1 MMHNKHL
8 QAIFGLTYNPFCSNI
23 PADHI
28 WLPPRADLFI
38 ERAVS
43 LVSQGGFALISGDS
57 GLGKS
62 KLLQALAARLAS
74 INDLVVA
81 VFQRPHSSLSDFYRE
96 LGECFGLDLTP
107 RNRWGGFKSLRAKW
121 RDHIA
126 ASLYRPV
133 ILIDEA
139 QSMLPQCLEEIRL
152 LASASFDSE
161 CILTIVLCGDS
172 RLPESLGT
180 RELIP
185 LGSRIKARCILES
198 FSPQELLDFLEHSL
212 AHAGAPHLMSQQLK
226 TALSE
231 HAAGN
236 LRILAAMANDLLF
249 AAADKNLASLDEKL
263 YHELFAVKPRS
274 RQRPILAE
282 RKTL

>member
-1 MMHNKHL
+1 MIHNKQL
-8 QAIFGLTYNPFCSNI
+8 QAIYGLAYNPFCSNI

-28 WLPPRADLFI
+28 WLPPRADLFMS
-38 ERAVS
+38 RVLA

-62 KLLQALAARLAS
+62 KLLQALAARLAPL
-74 INDLVVA
+74 NDLSVA

-96 LGECFGLDLTP
+96 LGECFGLGLTP
-107 RNRWGGFKSLRAKW
+107 MNRWGGFKSLRAKW

-139 QSMLPQCLEEIRL
+139 QSMLPQCLDEIRL
-152 LASASFDSE
+152 LSSASFDSE
-161 CILTIVLCGDS
+161 CILTLVLCGDS
-172 RLPESLGT
+172 RIQERLGT
-180 RELIP
+180 KELIP
-185 LGSRIKARCILES
+185 LGTRIKTRFILDP
-198 FSPQELLDFLEHSL
+198 FSPQELLDFLEYSL
-212 AHAGAPHLMSQQLK
+212 AHAGASHLMTQQLK
-226 TALSE
+226 LALCD

-236 LRILAAMANDLLF
+236 LRILAAMANDLLL
-249 AAADKNLASLDEKL
+249 AAADKNLPSLDEKL
-263 YHELFAVKPRS
+263 YHELFAVKPRP

-282 RKTL
+282 RKTP

>member
-1 MMHNKHL
+1 MIHNKQL
-8 QAIFGLTYNPFCSNI
+8 QAIFGLTYNPFGSNI

-28 WLPPRADLFI
+28 WLPPRAELFI
-38 ERAVS
+38 ARVVS

-74 INDLVVA
+74 FNDLVVA

-121 RDHIA
+121 REHIA

-139 QSMLPQCLEEIRL
+139 QGMQPQCLEEIRL
-152 LASASFDSE
+152 LSSASFDSE
-161 CILTIVLCGDS
+161 SILTIILCGDP
-172 RLPESLGT
+172 RLPENLGT

-185 LGSRIKARCILES
+185 LGTRIKARYILEP
-198 FSPQELLDFLEHSL
+198 FSPQELLDFLEYSL
-212 AHAGAPHLMSQQLK
+212 SQAGGDHLMTQQLK

-236 LRILAAMANDLLF
+236 LRILTTMANDLLF
-249 AAADKNLASLDEKL
+249 AAADKNLPSLDEKL
-263 YHELFAVKPRS
+263 YHELFAVKTRP
-274 RQRPILAE
+274 RQRPVLAE
-282 RKTL
+282 RKAQ

>member
-1 MMHNKHL
+1 MIHNKQL
-8 QAIFGLTYNPFCSNI
+8 QAFFGLTHNPFTSTI
-23 PADHI
+23 PSEHI
-28 WLPPRADLFI
+28 WLPPMADLFI
-38 ERAVS
+38 SRVLS

-62 KLLQALAARLAS
+62 KLLQALAKRLAS
-74 INDLVVA
+74 VNDLVVA

-121 RDHIA
+121 RDHFA
-126 ASLYRPV
+126 ASLHRPV

-139 QSMLPQCLEEIRL
+139 QSMLPQCLEELRL

-161 CILTIVLCGDS
+161 CILTIVLCGDT
-172 RLPESLGT
+172 RLPESLAT

-185 LGSRIKARCILES
+185 LGTRIKARCILEPL
-198 FSPQELLDFLEHSL
+198 SPQELLDFLEYSL
-212 AHAGAPHLMSQQLK
+212 AQAGGAHLMTQQLK

-231 HAAGN
+231 HASGN
-236 LRILAAMANDLLF
+236 LRILVAMANDLLI
-249 AAADKNLASLDEKL
+249 AAADKNLPSLDEKL
-263 YHELFAVKPRS
+263 YHELFAVKPRP

-282 RKTL
+282 RRTQ